1 MGTCWR
7 VMGLMVNGLLA
18 VCSPASGQDM
28 PLIFD
33 ITTVWQIN
41 QPDGMLMPVPLRP
54 LAVTTPKPRTGME
67 TSLRYRDAESCH
79 QDIVTREQVL
89 LVWADNTHCTFSW
102 RANAVARTVNDWFVV
117 PASTVDVPKRAASS
131 LITLLYGVGWDQIQ
145 GTYFTRS
152 ISSSF
157 QLPAVEQRF
166 SILVESNEQA
176 INPTEIGAPS
186 PLQQQV
192 PAMTSS
198 AIALQWRSL
207 AERYTGLN
215 LDMGVRG
222 GPEIFLRARYERRI
236 ALGPKYRLHFNQSLI
251 EASHT
256 QAESYSEA
264 DIERSLG
271 SSNVMRLSSTWDWQQ
286 IQSSVG
292 EQWVHALTI
301 AHSFEDHSIMT
312 GGLSVAGISAPEF
325 GYQTWGPGASFHQS
339 FWRPWLFYEL
349 RPAYTYVR
357 YAPSPSMQ
365 AVTLQNF
372 LAGHIEQGVIFEPT
386 TRPRWVVSMEV
397 ALGMMFGQ

>member
-1 MGTCWR
+1 MVG
-7 VMGLMVNGLLA
+7 GLVA
-18 VCSPASGQDM
+18 VCSPQAFGQDE
-28 PLIFD
+28 PLVFD
-33 ITTVWQIN
+33 FMTLWQMN
-41 QPDGMLMPVPLRP
+41 QPDGMLTPVPLRP
-54 LAVTTPKPRTGME
+54 QAMTTAKPRTGMGS
-67 TSLRYRDAESCH
+67 SLHYRDAASCL
-79 QDIVTREQVL
+79 QDRAPSQQML
-89 LVWADNTHCTFSW
+89 LVWADNTHCSFSW

-117 PASTVDVPKRAASS
+117 APTTTDIPKKSASS

-166 SILVESNEQA
+166 SLLVESNEQA

-186 PLQQQV
+186 PLQQQS
-192 PAMTSS
+192 PATTSS

-215 LDMGVRG
+215 LDLGVRG
-222 GPEIFLRARYERRI
+222 GPELFVRGRYERRI
-236 ALGPKYRLHFNQSLI
+236 ALGSKFWLHFNQSLI
-251 EASHT
+251 EASRT

-271 SSNVMRLSSTWDWQQ
+271 NSSVLRLSSTWDWQQ

-301 AHSFEDHSIMT
+301 MHTFKDQSVLTS
-312 GGLSVAGISAPEF
+312 GLSVAGISSPEF
-325 GYQTWGPGASFHQS
+325 GYQTWGPGATYHQV

-357 YAPSPSMQ
+357 YAPNPSEQ
-365 AVTLQNF
+365 AVTLQTF
-372 LAGHIEQGVIFEPT
+372 LAGHIMQGVIFEPT
-386 TRPRWVVSMEV
+386 TSPRWVMSMEV